1 MLKKIVTN
9 SLSNRKKIKLSN
21 TLTVLIVFISLFIL
35 FSLINKQFISYYNIR
50 CMLNNMVV
58 AGIIALG
65 LTPLMISGGI
75 DISFGP
81 SVALTTVVMAQ
92 LYNAGANLWVSLLI
106 GVIVA
111 VIIGFINGI
120 LIESFNLTP
129 LLLTLGTLGVLQ
141 GLALVLSNSKTVG
154 ILTDELYFFSTTNF
168 LRIPPPVWIFIVLI
182 LICWII
188 MNYTKSGMWIR
199 AIGGDTESS
208 RLFGIPVKK
217 VRIILYAFTGLSV
230 GIASIM
236 YISFTG
242 VAVPFY
248 GPNLTLVT
256 LSSILVGGISLTGG
270 SGSVWGTVIG
280 ILIMGIVFNALS
292 VFNLPSNYIQI
303 CQGVILITVVAS
315 YEVKKNKK

>member
-1 MLKKIVTN
+1 MITG
-9 SLSNRKKIKLSN
+9 SLSARGKKIKLSN
-21 TLTVLIVFISLFIL
+21 NLIILIVFISLFIL
-35 FSLINKQFISYYNIR
+35 FSLINRQFISYYNIR
-50 CMLNNMVV
+50 SMFNNIVV

-81 SVALTTVVMAQ
+81 NLALTTVVMAQ
-92 LYNAGANLWVSLLI
+92 LYNAGVNLWVSLLI

-120 LIESFNLTP
+120 LVESFNLTP
-129 LLLTLGTLGVLQ
+129 LLLTLGTMGVLQ
-141 GLALVLSNSKTVG
+141 GLALVASNSKTVA

-168 LRIPPPVWIFIVLI
+168 LKIPPPVWIFILLI

-188 MNYTKSGMWIR
+188 MNYTKAGMWIR
-199 AIGGDTESS
+199 AIGGYIEGA

-217 VRIILYAFTGLSV
+217 VRIIIYTFTGLSV

-236 YISFTG
+236 FISFTG
-242 VAVPFY
+242 VAVPFS
-248 GPNLTLVT
+248 GINLTMVT

-280 ILIMGIVFNALS
+280 ILILGIVFNALS

-303 CQGVILITVVAS
+303 CQGFILIMVVAS
-315 YEVKKNKK
+315 YELKKKKK